1 MQKVAEV
8 RAMPTRIKG
17 VSGIA
22 NTITAYGFLS
32 PWFIGFFLFTG
43 VPIVASIALSFTRWN
58 LLGTPEFVGLQHYIA
73 MFSPGSNFFN
83 VLRATLIYTV
93 IALVVSV
100 TSSLFMA
107 VLLNLKVKFIGFFQF
122 CYFVPAVVP
131 SIAMAFV
138 FRLIFNPNIGVLNY
152 FLSLFGVTNTPNWLM
167 DPTFVWV
174 ALAIVT
180 IFTYSTGQM
189 MLIFTSAIKEVPQQ
203 LYEAADID
211 GANFIDRFWHVTLP
225 SISPIILFNVVV
237 GTVNSFNLA
246 FAIIFPL
253 TDGGPNRQT
262 QVLSLEV
269 YESAFRMF
277 NMGHASA
284 VAVVLFAIVAA
295 IAAVQFRLSKN
306 IVHYE

>member
-1 MQKVAEV
+1 
-8 RAMPTRIKG
+8 
-17 VSGIA
+17 
-22 NTITAYGFLS
+22 
-32 PWFIGFFLFTG
+32 
-43 VPIVASIALSFTRWN
+43 
-58 LLGTPEFVGLQHYIA
+58 
-73 MFSPGSNFFN
+73 
-83 VLRATLIYTV
+83 
-93 IALVVSV
+93 
-100 TSSLFMA
+100 
-107 VLLNLKVKFIGFFQF
+107 
-122 CYFVPAVVP
+122 
-131 SIAMAFV
+131 
-138 FRLIFNPNIGVLNY
+138 
-152 FLSLFGVTNTPNWLM
+152 
-167 DPTFVWV
+167 
-174 ALAIVT
+174 
-180 IFTYSTGQM
+180 

-277 NMGHASA
+277 NMGYASA